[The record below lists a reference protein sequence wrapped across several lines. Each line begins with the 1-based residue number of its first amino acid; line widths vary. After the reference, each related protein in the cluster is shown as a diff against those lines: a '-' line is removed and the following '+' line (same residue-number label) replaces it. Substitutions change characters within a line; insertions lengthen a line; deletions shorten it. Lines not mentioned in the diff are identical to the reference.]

1 MTYSEFKAAV
11 VEEME
16 SRNPEGVEVRE
27 VLKNNDRVKDALIL
41 KKEKD
46 VNMTPTVY
54 LNDFYGYAA
63 ERALDVDEVVDLI
76 EDALEKNTSEL
87 SFETQSFTDWER
99 AKQNIVFKLI
109 NEERNASLLTDVPSK
124 PVGDTG
130 LVLVFTC
137 LVQANGMDGSI
148 LVRNEHL
155 KIWGITTSDLFEA
168 AEQNTKSLL
177 PAEVIPMENLLAG
190 LGFPVSPGSDDAP
203 AGPKMF
209 VVSNNR
215 KVNGAGTILY
225 KGILENVAKE
235 NGVNKL
241 FILPSSIHECLVIPD
256 DGALQKDSLSQ
267 MVRDVNESQLLPEE
281 ILGDQAYTY
290 DLATDKIV
298 A

>member
-1 MTYSEFKAAV
+1 MTYSDFKAAV
-11 VEEME
+11 VNEIKE
-16 SRNPEGVEVRE
+16 RNPEGVEVRE
-27 VLKNNDRVKDALIL
+27 VLKNNDRVKDALFL
-41 KKEKD
+41 SNGG
-46 VNMTPTVY
+46 NMTPTIY
-54 LNDFYGYAA
+54 LNDFYEYAV
-63 ERALDVDEVVDLI
+63 ERALDVDEAVDMI
-76 EDALEKNTSEL
+76 EDALEKNTPRSG
-87 SFETQSFTDWER
+87 FETQSFTDWER

-109 NEERNASLLTDVPSK
+109 NEERNAKLLADVPSK

-148 LVRNEHL
+148 LVHNEHL
-155 KIWGITTSDLFEA
+155 KAWGITISELSEV
-168 AEQNTKSLL
+168 AEQNTANLL
-177 PAEVIPMENLLAG
+177 PAEVIPMGNLLAG
-190 LGFPVSPGSDDAP
+190 LGFSGVDENP

-241 FILPSSIHECLVIPD
+241 FIIPSSIHECLVIPD
-256 DGALQKDSLSQ
+256 DGAVQKDSLSQ
-267 MVRDVNESQLLPEE
+267 MVREVNASQLLPEE
-281 ILGDQAYTY
+281 ILGDQAYAY
-290 DLATDKIV
+290 DLATNKIV

>member
-1 MTYSEFKAAV
+1 MTYSDFKAAV
-11 VEEME
+11 VNEIKE
-16 SRNPEGVEVRE
+16 RNPEGVEVRE
-27 VLKNNDRVKDALIL
+27 VLKNNDRVKDALAL
-41 KKEKD
+41 SKD
-46 VNMTPTVY
+46 GNIAPTVY
-54 LNDFYGYAA
+54 LNDFYEYAE
-63 ERALDVDEVVDLI
+63 ERALDVDEIVDMI
-76 EDALEKNTSEL
+76 EDALEKNTLGS
-87 SFETQSFTDWER
+87 SFETKSFTDWEK

-109 NEERNASLLTDVPSK
+109 NEERNAKLLTDVPSK

-155 KIWGITTSDLFEA
+155 KDWGVTISDLSEA
-168 AEQNTKSLL
+168 AEQNTAKLL
-177 PAEVIPMENLLAG
+177 PAEVTPLGDLLAG
-190 LGFPVSPGSDDAP
+190 LGFPGIDENPV
-203 AGPKMF
+203 GPKMF
-209 VVSNNR
+209 VVSNTR

-241 FILPSSIHECLVIPD
+241 FIIPSSIHECLVIPD
-256 DGALQKDSLSQ
+256 DGGAQKDSLSQ
-267 MVRDVNESQLLPEE
+267 MVREVNESQLLPEE